1 MRCRFSCTVVSTLAG
16 SGADIGAIDGQGTAA
31 GFQGPTG
38 IALFNDV
45 LLVAEYHFSHV
56 IRRVTGTGGT
66 SPHICVVVLVQF
78 CDTDVCLHVS

>member
-1 MRCRFSCTVVSTLAG
+1 MAG
-16 SGADIGAIDGQGTAA
+16 SAAGAVDGQGTAA

-45 LLVAEYHFSHV
+45 LFVADYHLSHV

-66 SPHICVVVLVQF
+66 SPHTCIVVLVQL
-78 CDTDVCLHVS
+78 CVPARVVMVDLAVL